1 MNKKLFS
8 GLALMSVA
16 ATAFWACG
24 EGNIN
29 GKDLNDKQI
38 QQLRE
43 WLLSEHRPDIYAQ
56 EYNVEVI
63 NKIS

>member
-29 GKDLNDKQI
+29 GKDLND
-38 QQLRE
+38 
-43 WLLSEHRPDIYAQ
+43 DIAMASN
-56 EYNVEVI
+56 E
-63 NKIS
+63 